1 MKRKPI
7 ARAKDY
13 SGTIKE
19 ILGEPNTC
27 SSCQYATVKGGKD
40 WYCERHQGPT
50 SLDYSCADYQEYAG
64 NRRK

>member
-1 MKRKPI
+1 MKKTPS

-27 SSCQYATVKGGKD
+27 SSCHYETVKGGKD
-40 WYCERHQGPT
+40 WYCERHQT
-50 SLDYSCADYQEYAG
+50 SLPQVS
-64 NRRK
+64 NRFDISRKNC